1 MEERSISYLEIA
13 LLQEQFNKQSANIKF
28 SCQEIKDECFFDFV
42 EQYIYGNDLP
52 TVNYTE

>member
-1 MEERSISYLEIA
+1 MEERNISYLEIT

-28 SCQEIKDECFFDFV
+28 SCQEIKDECLFDFV